1 MLGLNHTKNRLREV
15 WSGRVGDHIIALEW
29 NRDGRLL
36 ATAESTGP
44 VTIFD
49 GRTGAQEVRMIGHA
63 NGTLAIGW
71 SPTSDLLATSGK
83 DRLARLWDSAGR
95 ETASLEA
102 ATAWVEHLVWHPDG
116 AILAAVAGKTI
127 HLWDGQGQHLL
138 DLADHPSTVSDLA
151 WKPNSTTLSALV

>member
-71 SPTSDLLATSGK
+71 SPTSDLLASVRRK
-83 DRLARLWDSAGR
+83 KADFSVCHRL
-95 ETASLEA
+95 
-102 ATAWVEHLVWHPDG
+102 
-116 AILAAVAGKTI
+116 
-127 HLWDGQGQHLL
+127 
-138 DLADHPSTVSDLA
+138 PSRRRI
-151 WKPNSTTLSALV
+151 NG